1 MLHLAACLGALL
13 CNLPQIMHSEY
24 ATNIQ
29 QCIRT
34 DTPSLWSISIP
45 GMDVALYFR
54 WDNLLAATSL
64 SSPYM
69 GSKFGMCL
77 VIHEGPWT

>member
-1 MLHLAACLGALL
+1 MDA
-13 CNLPQIMHSEY
+13 
-24 ATNIQ
+24 
-29 QCIRT
+29 
-34 DTPSLWSISIP
+34 PSLWSISIP

-54 WDNLLAATSL
+54 WGNLVAATSL